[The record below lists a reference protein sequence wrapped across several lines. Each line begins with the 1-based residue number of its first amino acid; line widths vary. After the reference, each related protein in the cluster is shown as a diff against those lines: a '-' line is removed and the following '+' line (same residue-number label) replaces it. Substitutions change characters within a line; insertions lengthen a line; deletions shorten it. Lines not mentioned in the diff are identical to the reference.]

1 MRITIELEESDIRR
15 FHEALARAHRL
26 VRSAD
31 ETDILDAAKHALDH
45 LPIASAPGY
54 VRKRIVGVQHLIV
67 MLEDEAWALPSPE
80 RDDVV
85 RTLVYFS
92 DPEDMIPDEVEVIGL
107 LDDAIMLELLL
118 RRLRHVVA
126 AYDGFCAYRA
136 TLGPLPQAH
145 AERSAYARK
154 LAQRREALLRRMRR
168 HGDGQGISVS
178 GVAAGGRG

>member
-1 MRITIELEESDIRR
+1 MRITIELEDADIRR

-26 VRSAD
+26 VCCAD

-54 VRKRIVGVQHLIV
+54 VRKRIVEVQHLIV

-85 RTLVYFS
+85 RTLVYFG
-92 DPEDMIPDEVEVIGL
+92 DPDDMIPDEVEVIGL

-118 RRLRHVVA
+118 RRLRHVVG

-136 TLGPLPQAH
+136 ALGPLPQAP
-145 AERSAYARK
+145 AERTAYARK
-154 LAQRREALLRRMRR
+154 LAQRRVALLRRMRQR
-168 HGDGQGISVS
+168 GDALGAPAPAAAAGDG
-178 GVAAGGRG
+178 R